1 MSCLIK
7 LFTTQVISLNFK
19 FYFQFI
25 ITDWTRLFKFSYK
38 ILDFA
43 TVGDSFAELRSHK
56 N

>member
-19 FYFQFI
+19 FYFQL
-25 ITDWTRLFKFSYK
+25 TRLFKFSYK
-38 ILDFA
+38 VLDFA
-43 TVGDSFAELRSHK
+43 TVGDSFAELRPHK